1 MQKAFRYLLYPNR
14 EQAQA
19 MTGLLETHR
28 RLYNAALAERK
39 SAYESDRRTVGYQE
53 QSALLKTARKENPY
67 LTLANCSSCQRTL
80 KRLDRAFQ
88 AFFRRAKSGETLGYP
103 RFRGYGRFGSVE
115 FTHGDGS
122 KLTSDGRAYF
132 QGVGNVKVKLHRPV
146 EGKIKAVTFC
156 RQAGHWYV
164 VFVCDIA
171 ETESEQ
177 SDGEKSDKPAVGID
191 LGLKSFFVTS
201 DGEEVKPPKFY
212 RKAQKKLRRVQRAV
226 SRKRKGGANRRK
238 AVQHLARVHQHVAN
252 QRKDWHHKTA
262 LSLVQ
267 RYGLVAH
274 EDLNV
279 KGIARSKLPGLA
291 KSTHD
296 VGWSQFLSVLRQKA
310 ECAAVLVVGVNPR
323 NTTQACSNC
332 GCLPAVRLK
341 LSDRVYH
348 CASCG
353 FQSDRDFNAAK
364 NILCRGAALSRAGTP
379 PLGANAG
386 Q

>member
-14 EQAQA
+14 EQAEA

-28 RLYNAALAERK
+28 RLYNSALAERK
-39 SAYESDRRTVGYQE
+39 SAYESDKRTVGYQE

-67 LTLANCSSCQRTL
+67 LTLANFSSCQRTL

-88 AFFRRAKSGETLGYP
+88 AFFRRAKSGETPGYP
-103 RFRGYGRFGSVE
+103 RFRGYGRFDSVE
-115 FTHGDGS
+115 FTHGDGA
-122 KLTSDGRAYF
+122 KLAADGRAYF
-132 QGVGNVKVKLHRPV
+132 QSVGNVKVKFHRPV
-146 EGKIKAVTFC
+146 EGKIKTVTFC
-156 RQAGHWYV
+156 RQAGRWYV
-164 VFVCDIA
+164 VFVCEIA

-177 SDGEKSDKPAVGID
+177 SDKPAVGID

-226 SRKRKGGANRRK
+226 SRKSKGGANRRK
-238 AVQHLARVHQHVAN
+238 VVQHLARVHQHVAN

-262 LSLVQ
+262 LSLVH

-274 EDLNV
+274 ENLNV
-279 KGIARSKLPGLA
+279 KGIARTRLA

-296 VGWSQFLSVLRQKA
+296 AGWSQFLSVLRQKA

-323 NTTQACSNC
+323 NTTQMCSNC
-332 GCLPAVRLK
+332 GCLPAVPLS

-348 CASCG
+348 CAFCG
-353 FQSDRDFNAAK
+353 FQSARDFNAAK
-364 NILCRGAALSRAGTP
+364 NILCRAGTP
-379 PLGANAG
+379 PLGANVG
-386 Q
+386 QSVMRFPRSLPL